1 MPGRAARIFLILR
14 DINQAIYIP
23 GQSTVA
29 NVNQRR
35 PLFPY
40 FSRFSFI
47 ESVTNSSYN
56 SLQASLDKRFSR
68 GVTVLDVVHVF
79 QIVERSEHAF

>member
-1 MPGRAARIFLILR
+1 MSGSRGTHIPYLR
-14 DINQAIYIP
+14 DANQAIYIP

-29 NVNQRR
+29 NINQRR
-35 PLFPY
+35 PMYPY

-56 SLQASLDKRFSR
+56 SLQASLDKRLQP
-68 GVTVLDVVHVF
+68 GLDGPGFVHVF
-79 QIVERSEHAF
+79 ESR